1 MRVSPSKPT
10 TAAVYVRVSTQDQ
23 NNEMQL
29 FELREYAARMGWKTL
44 EYSDKTSGTKAK
56 RPGLDRLMA
65 DARARKFDVVIVY
78 KLDRFA
84 RSLTQLI
91 NNIQLLDSFAVRFIC
106 VTQGIDTDKNNPV
119 SRLMLHIFGAFAEF
133 ERGIIVERVKSGIAE
148 AQRRGKHCGR
158 SKRVFRRDEA
168 FELRS
173 QGLSLRAIAAK
184 MNVPFTTI
192 ADGLRLYGKAEK
204 SPSTG
209 KRPQKA

>member
-1 MRVSPSKPT
+1 M
-10 TAAVYVRVSTQDQ
+10 TAAIYVRVSTQDQ
-23 NNEMQL
+23 NNAMQEH
-29 FELREYAARMGWKTL
+29 ELREYASRMGWKTL
-44 EYSDKTSGTKAK
+44 EYSDKTSGTKAR

-91 NNIQLLDSFAVRFIC
+91 TNIQLLDSYAVRFIC

-168 FELRS
+168 ARLRK
-173 QGLSLRAIAAK
+173 QGLSLRAIAAQL
-184 MNVPFTTI
+184 NVPFTTI
-192 ADGLRLYGKAEK
+192 ADALKLYEKAEK
-204 SPSTG
+204 SPLPPRAP
-209 KRPQKA
+209 KKA